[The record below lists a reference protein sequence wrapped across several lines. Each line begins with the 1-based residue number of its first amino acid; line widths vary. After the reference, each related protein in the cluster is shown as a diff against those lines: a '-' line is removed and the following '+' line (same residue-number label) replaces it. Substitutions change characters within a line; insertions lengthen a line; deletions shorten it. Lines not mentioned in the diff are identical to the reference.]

1 MPDLQTELS
10 KVINAWDSDTA
21 PQTQATQ
28 TTQTTQPQP
37 QENQMDTS
45 KSISEQ
51 VFQYVQAFPGY
62 KTNEY
67 AHRLKPALNFHTVKT
82 LINQMVR
89 AGHMRKDPDGRVQV
103 VIDGYRPVPSNKKIK
118 QMHKP
123 KKVTQIVMP
132 RTVERAMTI
141 LEQAKVAAPVQLP
154 KPAPAHK
161 LTAEYV
167 MENIGIAE
175 GKKLFTLLSNVF

>member
-21 PQTQATQ
+21 PQTQA
-28 TTQTTQPQP
+28 TQTTQPQP

-67 AHRLKPALNFHTVKT
+67 AHRLKPALNFNTIKT

-89 AGHMRKDPDGRVQV
+89 AGHMRKDPDGRIEA
-103 VIDGYRPVPSNKKIK
+103 VINKYRPIPSNKK
-118 QMHKP
+118 
-123 KKVTQIVMP
+123 
-132 RTVERAMTI
+132 
-141 LEQAKVAAPVQLP
+141 LQAKKKKPESAYKVVHMGTNTKSVWDDLRLKEKPTSAITVAAPRTDT
-154 KPAPAHK
+154 
-161 LTAEYV
+161 LTADYV
-167 MENIGIAE
+167 MAHISIAE
-175 GKKLFTLLSNVF
+175 GKKLFTLLSDVF